1 MGVVSKAKRE
11 KNIYLIFI
19 ISPWSFFQVQLI
31 FLSEIVSGQHAYFL
45 SFSSF
50 LKLQSRPTDIIQRV
64 QVIVPVW
71 QGSCFQIT
79 GVRRQAWAS
88 KMPPNKILSHIDPE
102 FCSLLMGEGKTDAS
116 ACKWLRPAEW
126 GLWQSGGPVPSL
138 RWATALLLCQFFP
151 CRNEGLALHLFWF
164 FLRAEKSRCLYK
176 SPNSR
181 SYILSKICFFFKK
194 NP

>member
-1 MGVVSKAKRE
+1 MKHWILGTFLWSLEFLFQWEAFKSLLLAATREPPMSVIMMLPLHWERSGGSCLKSKE
-11 KNIYLIFI
+11 GKNIYIIFI

-64 QVIVPVW
+64 RVIVPVW

-79 GVRRQAWAS
+79 GVRRQAWTS

-102 FCSLLMGEGKTDAS
+102 FCSLLRGEGKTDAS
-116 ACKWLRPAEW
+116 ACKWLRPAGW
-126 GLWQSGGPVPSL
+126 GLW
-138 RWATALLLCQFFP
+138 
-151 CRNEGLALHLFWF
+151 
-164 FLRAEKSRCLYK
+164 
-176 SPNSR
+176 
-181 SYILSKICFFFKK
+181 
-194 NP
+194 